1 MTEQEQM
8 EFNTEVLELLRL
20 LNKKVDKLTNIVT
33 KMGKALH
40 LVPVSEKEERELQ
53 LLQRKNLASAAK
65 VSEELA
71 AMSPKAESDLPE
83 MLTVFDK
90 FEQAELFGDVL
101 GDDYLGG
108 AR

>member
-1 MTEQEQM
+1 MAEYEQAG
-8 EFNTEVLELLRL
+8 NIAEVLELLQS

-40 LVPVSEKEERELQ
+40 LVPVSEKEEKELQ

-71 AMSPKAESDLPE
+71 AMSPKADSELPE

-90 FEQAELFGDVL
+90 FEQAELFKDVL

-108 AR
+108 V